1 MKKSLFFASLL
12 ALLAAGC
19 STTEINEPMGLNA
32 PFPELENMTADGS
45 EVDLEGNTQ
54 GDQLS
59 QTALDELAASGELAD
74 RSVYFDYDSYVIKSD
89 FEGLIGNHAAF
100 INKHNAGVVI
110 YGNADYR
117 GSHEYN
123 LALGQKRAVAVKQAL
138 EVLGVDMSSIE
149 TVSFGEEHANQECTG
164 STCGQD
170 RRADIGYVGE

>member
-1 MKKSLFFASLL
+1 MKKSLLIASLL

-19 STTEINEPMGLNA
+19 STTEITEPMGLNA

-45 EVDLEGNTQ
+45 EVDLMGNTQ
-54 GDQLS
+54 GNALNQS
-59 QTALDELAASGELAD
+59 ALDELADSGELAD
-74 RSVYFDYDSYVIKSD
+74 RSVYFDYDSYAIKSD

-100 INKHNAGVVI
+100 INKHNAAVVI

-138 EVLGVDMSSIE
+138 EALGVNGEAVE

-170 RRADIGYVGE
+170 RRSDIGYKGE

>member
-1 MKKSLFFASLL
+1 MFLLVRGGRQWANPRCLCLRTFSVFAIII
-12 ALLAAGC
+12 AY
-19 STTEINEPMGLNA
+19 
-32 PFPELENMTADGS
+32 
-45 EVDLEGNTQ
+45 VQ

-59 QTALDELAASGELAD
+59 QTALDELAASGELSD

-100 INKHNAGVVI
+100 INKNNAAVVV

-138 EVLGVDMSSIE
+138 EALGVNGSAIE

-170 RRADIGYVGE
+170 RRSDIGYVGE